1 MKKKKIKKLDSYVSN
16 LCNSSTVN
24 DKVSAII
31 FINKRN
37 KECAVNKLKE
47 SGCNIK
53 YYLDLIDAVAIE
65 AQPTLIKKLAEDDD
79 VVYISHDS
87 GVTTCLNVA
96 REAIGADKCPQSG
109 NNVGVAVIDT
119 GIYPHADLT
128 FRKNRVVEFVDFV
141 NGKKKP
147 YDDNGHGTHC
157 AGIIAGDGMMS
168 NGKYTGIAPKA
179 NLIGLKVMNAYG
191 EGNSSDILAA
201 LEWVNSNRQK
211 YNIRVVSLSFGTLST
226 GNAFDPLILAVDRLW
241 DKGVVVVAAAGNEGP
256 SLATISSP
264 GASKK
269 IITVGCSDDKGTVD
283 IKDDT
288 IADFSSRG
296 PSSYSRMKPDLVA
309 PGVDIYSLSNAG
321 GYVPM
326 SGTSMSTPIIS
337 GCCALLLE
345 KEPKLS
351 PDEVKRRLI
360 GCTDS
365 LNQPYVSQG
374 SGLVNA
380 ASLLKTDK

>member
-1 MKKKKIKKLDSYVSN
+1 
-16 LCNSSTVN
+16 
-24 DKVSAII
+24 
-31 FINKRN
+31 
-37 KECAVNKLKE
+37 
-47 SGCNIK
+47 
-53 YYLDLIDAVAIE
+53 
-65 AQPTLIKKLAEDDD
+65 
-79 VVYISHDS
+79 
-87 GVTTCLNVA
+87 
-96 REAIGADKCPQSG
+96 
-109 NNVGVAVIDT
+109 
-119 GIYPHADLT
+119 
-128 FRKNRVVEFVDFV
+128 
-141 NGKKKP
+141 
-147 YDDNGHGTHC
+147 
-157 AGIIAGDGMMS
+157 MS

-201 LEWVNSNRQK
+201 LEWVNDNRQT

-226 GNAFDPLILAVDRLW
+226 GNAFDPLILAVERLW

-264 GASKK
+264 GSSKK

-296 PSSYSRMKPDLVA
+296 PSPYSRMKPDLVA
-309 PGVDIYSLSNAG
+309 PGVDIFSLSTSG

-326 SGTSMSTPIIS
+326 SGTSMSTPVIS

-351 PDEVKRRLI
+351 PDEVKRHLI
-360 GCTDS
+360 NCTDS

-374 SGLVNA
+374 GGLVNA